1 MTSLKHML
9 IGAIGLSVTTGAALA
24 QDCPSGLET
33 VKDGTLTVAVTTFAP
48 YSFMDAGN
56 KLSGIDGDIVTA
68 IAEKLCLTV
77 QPLVVDPA
85 AAIQSVISGRADLTT
100 GDWYRT
106 VERSRVMAFSD
117 PLYLDS
123 MGIYSRSGTAK
134 VEDLIDQK
142 VGTVQGYLWVASL
155 QELLVDNLQLYP
167 SSVNLQQDLKSGRI
181 DFAVDGAAP
190 GQIAMQRG
198 EMGDIKVAIS
208 EPDER
213 VPASIQPAQVGFP
226 MNNKAE
232 GLIEAVNGAIAQLKD
247 DGRIVEYLGK
257 YGLGPEFADVGE
269 PRLVE

>member
-1 MTSLKHML
+1 MMSFKDIL
-9 IGAIGLSVTTGAALA
+9 IGAIALCVTTGAALA
-24 QDCPSGLET
+24 RDCPSGLET

-48 YSFMDAGN
+48 YSFMDTGN
-56 KLSGIDGDIVTA
+56 TLSGIDGEIVTA

-77 QPLVVDPA
+77 QPLMVDPA
-85 AAIQSVISGRADLTT
+85 AAIQAVIAGRADLTT

-106 VERSRVMAFSD
+106 AERSRVMGFSD

-123 MGIYSRSGTAK
+123 MGIYSRTGTAK
-134 VEDLIDQK
+134 VEDLIGQK

-155 QELLVDNLQLYP
+155 QALLGDKLQLYP

-190 GQIAMQRG
+190 GQIAMDRG

-208 EPDER
+208 EPDDR
-213 VPASIQPAQVGFP
+213 VPASIRPAQVGFP
-226 MNNKAE
+226 MNKKAE
-232 GLIEAVNGAIAQLKD
+232 KLIDAVNGAIVELKA
-247 DGRIVEYLGK
+247 DGKIVEFLGK

>member
-1 MTSLKHML
+1 MTSFKHLL
-9 IGAIGLSVTTGAALA
+9 IGAVGLAMAGSAGFA
-24 QDCPSGLET
+24 QDCPTGLET
-33 VKDGTLTVAVTTFAP
+33 VREGTLTVAVTTFAP

-56 KLSGIDGDIVTA
+56 QLSGIDGDIVNA

-77 QPLVVDPA
+77 APLVVDPA
-85 AAIQSVISGRADLTT
+85 AAIQSVIAGRADLTT

-117 PLYLDS
+117 PIYLDS
-123 MGIYSRSGTAK
+123 MGIYSRTGTAK
-134 VEDLIDQK
+134 VEDLVGQK

-155 QELLVDNLQLYP
+155 QELLGDDLQLYP

-198 EMGDIKVAIS
+198 EMGDLKVAIS

-226 MNNKAE
+226 MNRNAD
-232 GLIEAVNGAIAQLKD
+232 GLVEAVNGALAQLKD
-247 DGRIVEYLGK
+247 DGRIVEFLGK
-257 YGLGPEFADVGE
+257 YGLGPEFAEVGE